1 MQRGTNLG
9 RLGGYNQ
16 AVILDAIRRAREGIA
31 RVELVELTG
40 LSPQTISNVVRRLVD
55 EGLVRE
61 DRKTVSGPGKPR
73 TLLALEVSSR
83 FAIGIHLDPA
93 LMTLVL
99 LNLDGDVVASARYEM
114 PAAGEP
120 DHTVREMAE
129 RVHELIG
136 TSGTPREKIL
146 GIGVAAPG
154 PIDESRGIVVGPPML
169 HGWESVSL
177 REPLHKLT
185 GLPVLLDKDV
195 TAAAVAELRASERT
209 GPENFAFIYLGTG
222 LGAGVVLQGE
232 VLRGASGNIGEIGHF
247 PAQAEVP
254 ECYCGR
260 RNCVGMALAFRTL
273 IQEGIDAGLFPPDQ
287 DRTKLSLA
295 NEAAYQ
301 LCMMARDGQPE
312 ALAIFRRAAGHLGTA
327 VAHVANLLD
336 VERVIFGGP
345 WWEDLADFALPM
357 LRQEIREQFVAR
369 AIHEVE
375 VQGSALG
382 HEVGA
387 IGGACLVLD
396 HAFSPKPSGL
406 LLEAGHKPADVTQL

>member
-16 AVILDAIRRAREGIA
+16 AVILDAIRRAHEGVA

-55 EGLVRE
+55 QGMVRE
-61 DRKTVSGPGKPR
+61 DRKAVSGPGKPR
-73 TLLALEVSSR
+73 TLLKLEVSSR

-93 LMTLVL
+93 LMTLVML
-99 LNLDGDVVASARYEM
+99 DLDGKVVASARHEM
-114 PAAGEP
+114 PAVAQP
-120 DHTVREMAE
+120 DRTVEAMADRVRE
-129 RVHELIG
+129 LIEDAG
-136 TSGTPREKIL
+136 VAREKIL

-154 PIDESRGIVVGPPML
+154 PIDEPRGIVVGPAML
-169 HGWESVSL
+169 QGWESVSL
-177 REPLHKLT
+177 REPLHELT

-195 TAAAVAELRASERT
+195 TAAAVAELWASERST
-209 GPENFAFIYLGTG
+209 PEDFAFIYLGTG

-232 VLRGASGNIGEIGHF
+232 VLRGCSNNIGEIGHF
-247 PAQAEVP
+247 PTQQEVP

-273 IQEGIDAGLFPPDQ
+273 IQQGIDAGLFPADQ
-287 DRTKLSLA
+287 DRNGLA
-295 NEAAYQ
+295 ETTAAVAR
-301 LCMMARDGQPE
+301 LCMMAKDGRPE
-312 ALAIFRRAAGHLGTA
+312 AVEICARAAEQLGAA

-336 VERVIFGGP
+336 VERIIFGGP
-345 WWEDLADFALPM
+345 LWDGLVDFALPM
-357 LRQEIREQFVAR
+357 LRREVQERFVAR

-375 VQGSALG
+375 VVGSGLG

-396 HAFSPKPSGL
+396 HALSPKASGL
-406 LLEAGHKPADVTQL
+406 LLGSQG

>member
-9 RLGGYNQ
+9 RLGGYNR
-16 AVILDAIRRAREGIA
+16 AVILDAIRRAHEGVA

-55 EGLVRE
+55 EGMVRE
-61 DRKTVSGPGKPR
+61 DRKAVSGPGKPR
-73 TLLALEVSSR
+73 TLLKLEVSSR

-93 LMTLVL
+93 LVTLVML
-99 LNLDGDVVASARYEM
+99 DLDGKVVASARHEM
-114 PAAGEP
+114 PAVAQP
-120 DHTVREMAE
+120 DRAVEAMADQVRE
-129 RVHELIG
+129 LIEDAG
-136 TSGTPREKIL
+136 VGREKIL

-154 PIDESRGIVVGPPML
+154 PIDEPRGIVVGPPML

-177 REPLHKLT
+177 REPLHQLT

-195 TAAAVAELRASERT
+195 TAAAVAELWASGRST
-209 GPENFAFIYLGTG
+209 AENFAFIYLGTG
-222 LGAGVVLQGE
+222 LGAGLVLQGE
-232 VLRGASGNIGEIGHF
+232 VLRGASNNIGEIGHF
-247 PAQAEVP
+247 PTQLEVP

-287 DRTKLSLA
+287 DRDDLA
-295 NEAAYQ
+295 ETTAAVAR
-301 LCMMARDGQPE
+301 LCTMAKDGRPE
-312 ALAIFRRAAGHLGTA
+312 ALQICARAAEQLGAA

-336 VERVIFGGP
+336 VERIIFGGP
-345 WWEDLADFALPM
+345 LWDGLVDFALPM
-357 LRQEIREQFVAR
+357 LRREVQERFVAR

-375 VQGSALG
+375 VVGSGLG

-387 IGGACLVLD
+387 IGGGCLVLD
-396 HAFSPKPSGL
+396 HVLSPKATGL
-406 LLEAGHKPADVTQL
+406 LLGPQG

>member
-16 AVILDAIRRAREGIA
+16 AVILDAIRRAHEGVA

-93 LMTLVL
+93 LVTLVL
-99 LNLDGDVVASARYEM
+99 LNLDGEVVASARYEM
-114 PAAGEP
+114 PAVGEP
-120 DHTVREMAE
+120 DQTVRAMAGHV
-129 RVHELIG
+129 RELIR
-136 TSGTPREKIL
+136 SADVAREKIL

-154 PIDESRGIVVGPPML
+154 PIDVPRGIVVGPPML

-177 REPLHKLT
+177 REPLRELT

-195 TAAAVAELRASERT
+195 TAAAVAELWASERAE
-209 GPENFAFIYLGTG
+209 PENFAFIYLGTG

-232 VLRGASGNIGEIGHF
+232 VLRGATGNIGEIGHF
-247 PAQAEVP
+247 PAQVDVP
-254 ECYCGR
+254 ECFCGR

-273 IQEGIDAGLFPPDQ
+273 IQQGMDAGLLPPGQ
-287 DRTKLSLA
+287 DLDKLSLT

-301 LCMMARDGQPE
+301 LCRMARQGQPE
-312 ALAIFRRAAGHLGTA
+312 ALAIFRNAARHLGTA

-336 VERVIFGGP
+336 VDRIVFGGP
-345 WWEDLADFALPM
+345 WWEGLADFALPM
-357 LRQEIREQFVAR
+357 LRQEVQEQFVAR

-375 VQGSALG
+375 VTGSGLG
-382 HEVGA
+382 TEVGA

-396 HAFSPKPSGL
+396 QTFSPKASGL
-406 LLEAGHKPADVTQL
+406 LLGNPA